1 MARSKETFNKRA
13 KEQKRLKE
21 RQDKREKMEERKL
34 NKQKGLKL
42 EDMMAYVDDN
52 GNITDKPQDP
62 RLKKVFRL
70 EDIRIDIPAGNERDS
85 THTGKLQFFDN
96 EKGFG
101 FIIDDATQNRVFLH
115 HSNIDFPA
123 QLNDSLKFDVQ
134 PGERGPV
141 AINVSKL
148 EK

>member
-21 RQDKREKMEERKL
+21 RQDKKEKMDERKL

-62 RLKKVFRL
+62 KMKKVFKL
-70 EDIRIDIPAGNERDS
+70 EDIRIDIPPGNERD
-85 THTGKLQFFDN
+85 TTR
-96 EKGFG
+96 
-101 FIIDDATQNRVFLH
+101 T
-115 HSNIDFPA
+115 
-123 QLNDSLKFDVQ
+123 
-134 PGERGPV
+134 
-141 AINVSKL
+141 
-148 EK
+148 

>member
-34 NKQKGLKL
+34 TKKKGMGL

-62 RLKKVFRL
+62 RLKKVFRA
-70 EDIRIDIPAGNERDS
+70 EDILIAIPKGNERES
-85 THTGKLQFFDN
+85 TRTGKLQFFDN

-101 FIIDDATQNRVFLH
+101 FIIDDISHDRVFLH
-115 HSNIDFPA
+115 HSNLDFA
-123 QLNDSLKFDVQ
+123 VELNDSLRFDVQ

-141 AINVSKL
+141 AVHVSKI
-148 EK
+148 E